1 MSLVAPQP
9 TSALALGAMAAGFAI
24 FLLSLLLTGSR
35 GRKADPV
42 AERRSPRS
50 MLGVLV
56 QMVGFLCVGF
66 GPILPV
72 LAPRSTPAVVEA
84 MLVLVLMG
92 VTIALFVSAA
102 RAMGRNWSIVARIRE
117 DHALITAGPFALIR
131 HPIYTALFAFMLAM
145 ALAFGHWRGL
155 IAGVP
160 LYWLGTWL
168 RVAEEEKLLRAQF
181 GPVYEAYAARVAR
194 FVPGLF

>member
-1 MSLVAPQP
+1 MNLAAPQP
-9 TSALALGAMAAGFAI
+9 TGTLALAVMAVGFAI
-24 FLLSLLLTGSR
+24 FLLSLLFTGNR
-35 GRKADPV
+35 GRKAEKV
-42 AERRSPRS
+42 AEKRSPRS
-50 MLGVLV
+50 MLGVLA
-56 QMVGFLCVGF
+56 QMLGFLLVGF

-72 LAPRSTPAVVEA
+72 LAPYSVLAIAEA
-84 MLVLVLMG
+84 LGVLLLMA
-92 VTIALFVSAA
+92 VTIALFVSASH
-102 RAMGRNWSIVARIRE
+102 AMGRNWSIVARTRE
-117 DHALITAGPFALIR
+117 DHELVTWGPFAVIR

-155 IAGVP
+155 LPGVP

-181 GPVYEAYAARVAR
+181 GSAYEAYAARVTR